1 MGAMITNSTKPM
13 SDNDIIKYI
22 REGDQL
28 VTTRTYQQYRKEFI
42 RWVRKKYHCSEDD
55 AKEYYQLAFFTF
67 YNQILSGKLTH
78 ITASIKTYL
87 FGIGKNK
94 FYQQQREDS
103 RYEHTLIEEQT
114 KDYEQEIDQKKEK
127 EHIYERMEE
136 ALNKLG
142 EPCRQILMMVYYENR
157 SMEYIT
163 ERLGYKNAATTKNQ
177 KYKCMQRL
185 RKMLD
190 DNSQNR

>member
-1 MGAMITNSTKPM
+1 M
-13 SDNDIIKYI
+13 SDNDIIKHI

-28 VTTRTYQQYRKEFI
+28 VTTRTYQLYRKEFI
-42 RWVRKKYHCSEDD
+42 RWVQKKYHCSEDD
-55 AKEYYQLAFFTF
+55 AKEYYQLAFFDF

-94 FYQQQREDS
+94 FYQQQRRDS
-103 RYEHTLIEEQT
+103 RYENTLNEEKVT
-114 KDYEQEIDQKKEK
+114 DDEPEINQKKEK
-127 EHIYERMEE
+127 ELVYNHMEE

-163 ERLGYKNAATTKNQ
+163 EKLGYKNAATTKNQ

-190 DNSQNR
+190 NNS